1 MNTIRIPTAKVFQPL
16 LAPARYKGAWGGRG
30 SGKSHFFGELA
41 IEEALRFP
49 SDTGEGLRMICI
61 REVQQDLASSSKQ
74 ILADKIAKF
83 GLSEADG
90 FKIWKDRIEFP
101 KDGLCI
107 FKGMTDYTA
116 ESVKSLEGFKRA
128 WIDEA
133 QSLSKRSLS
142 LLRPTIHRWDG
153 AELWASWN
161 PTRRIDAIDEFFRG
175 GEGAPTGSIVVKANW
190 RNNPFWSDAAE
201 AERKLE
207 LERYPERYP
216 HTYEG
221 EYAGAFE
228 GAYFAKLLTQ
238 AKLDK
243 RIVPNLS
250 ADPLLP
256 LRVFIDIG
264 GAGASADAFTAWVV
278 QWVGDEIRV
287 LNYYEAVGQVLG
299 THVAWLRQ
307 NGCERAEIYLPHDG
321 VNTNNVTGKRYE
333 DHFRDAGFSTTVI
346 PNQGRGAAAMRIEAV
361 RRLSPKFWF
370 DEAKTEAGRLAL
382 GFYHERKDD
391 IRNVGLGPD
400 HDWSSHGADSF
411 GLMSVC
417 YEPPAQSANFGRKIN
432 YGDSGWR

>member
-1 MNTIRIPTAKVFQPL
+1 LNTLRIPTAEVFRPL
-16 LAPARYKGAWGGRG
+16 LEPARYKGAWGGRG

-49 SDTGEGLRMICI
+49 SETGEGLRMICI

-83 GLSEADG
+83 GLSETDG

-175 GEGAPTGSIVVKANW
+175 GEGAPKGSIVVKANW

-201 AERKLE
+201 AERQLE

-256 LRVFIDIG
+256 LRVFVDIG
-264 GAGASADAFTAWVV
+264 GAGASADAFTAWVT

-287 LNYYEAVGQVLG
+287 LNYYEAVGQVLAA
-299 THVAWLRQ
+299 HVAWLRQ
-307 NGCERAEIYLPHDG
+307 NGCEKAEIYLPHDG
-321 VNTNNVTGKRYE
+321 VHEQRHRQAIRGSLPGCRVFH
-333 DHFRDAGFSTTVI
+333 DRDPEPGPRRCVDADRGGASSERPSSGSTR
-346 PNQGRGAAAMRIEAV
+346 PRRKPAAWRWASITSARTT
-361 RRLSPKFWF
+361 SGTW
-370 DEAKTEAGRLAL
+370 AL
-382 GFYHERKDD
+382 GLTTTGRAMA
-391 IRNVGLGPD
+391 RT
-400 HDWSSHGADSF
+400 A
-411 GLMSVC
+411 
-417 YEPPAQSANFGRKIN
+417 SA
-432 YGDSGWR
+432 

>member
-1 MNTIRIPTAKVFQPL
+1 LNTLRIPTAKVFQPL
-16 LAPARYKGAWGGRG
+16 LSPARYKGAWGGRG

-201 AERKLE
+201 AERQLE

-411 GLMSVC
+411 GLMAVC

-432 YGDSGWR
+432 YSDGGWR